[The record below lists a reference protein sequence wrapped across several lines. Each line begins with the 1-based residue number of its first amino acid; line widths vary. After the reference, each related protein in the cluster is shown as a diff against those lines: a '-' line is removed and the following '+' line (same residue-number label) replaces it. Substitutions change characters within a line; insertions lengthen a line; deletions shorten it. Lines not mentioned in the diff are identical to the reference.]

1 MNPADEP
8 SSSSLIP
15 VTQPMSSD
23 SGFFPIHSFPSSS
36 SSSSFIPS
44 QFTEFDCSIERVKE
58 EEELEMDVVP
68 RPLQCLQSGTV
79 VVPPFLSK
87 TYDLVEEP
95 ALDMIISWG
104 KNGESFVVWDPMEFG
119 RTILPRNFKHNNFSS
134 FVRQLNTYG
143 FHKIDTDKW
152 EFANEFFLKG
162 KRHLLKNIQRR
173 RSTHTASSGSRE
185 QPKPAL
191 ESEVERLKRER
202 SSMLQQVIDLQQQQQ
217 GTVQYIDVMG
227 KKLQA
232 AEQKQK
238 KMVSFLS
245 NLVQNATFL
254 TRLNQK
260 KEQERTP
267 RKFVK
272 QRQLELGCGT
282 NPDYLLEDSKIVQGQ
297 VMGRE
302 EDKTKG
308 KNVENYQPEEDY
320 DLVSF
325 LPASSSEEKSLYEEL
340 LDWPEIENMVT
351 TTTQEENPWNVE
363 ASEIWYNNNNSNINV
378 AAELDSDIWDD
389 LGHLQVEES
398 PVEDEFNNSL
408 ARQLTD
414 SYYYKKM
421 DP

>member
-1 MNPADEP
+1 MVKALSFGILWSLVEQFFQGI
-8 SSSSLIP
+8 SSTTISQVLSDSLIH
-15 VTQPMSSD
+15 MS
-23 SGFFPIHSFPSSS
+23 
-36 SSSSFIPS
+36 
-44 QFTEFDCSIERVKE
+44 
-58 EEELEMDVVP
+58 
-68 RPLQCLQSGTV
+68 
-79 VVPPFLSK
+79 
-87 TYDLVEEP
+87 
-95 ALDMIISWG
+95 
-104 KNGESFVVWDPMEFG
+104 
-119 RTILPRNFKHNNFSS
+119 
-134 FVRQLNTYG
+134 G